1 MKQWLYLAGAI
12 VLEVSATL
20 ALRAANDRSAW
31 LALVVVGYALSFV
44 FLSAVLRQGMPI
56 GVAYGIWAA
65 CGVTLTALLAAL
77 LFGDA
82 LTWVMGLGFAVIV
95 AGVLLV
101 ELGSHPPGAAAQS
114 TPADVRDEPEGAR

>member
-12 VLEVSATL
+12 GLEVSGTL
-20 ALRAANDRSAW
+20 ALRAANDHPAW
-31 LALVVVGYALSFV
+31 IALVVVGYTLSFV
-44 FLSAVLRQGMPI
+44 LLSLVLRAGMPI

-65 CGVTLTALLAAL
+65 SGVTLTALLAAL

-101 ELGSHPPGAAAQS
+101 ELGSHQAESGHTAPH
-114 TPADVRDEPEGAR
+114 DVHHEPEGAR

>member
-12 VLEVSATL
+12 SLEVSGTL
-20 ALRAANDRSAW
+20 ALRAANDHAAW
-31 LALVVVGYALSFV
+31 IALVVVGYTLSFV
-44 FLSAVLRQGMPI
+44 FISLVLRAGMPI

-65 CGVTLTALLAAL
+65 SGVVLTALLAAL

-101 ELGSHPPGAAAQS
+101 ELGSHRAE
-114 TPADVRDEPEGAR
+114 PAPAVPHDVRHEPEGAR

>member
-12 VLEVSATL
+12 GLEVSGTL
-20 ALRAANDRSAW
+20 ALRAANDHPAW
-31 LALVVVGYALSFV
+31 IALVVVGYTLSFA
-44 FLSAVLRQGMPI
+44 LISLVLREGMPI
-56 GVAYGIWAA
+56 GVAYGVWAA
-65 CGVTLTALLAAL
+65 SGVILTALLAAL

-101 ELGSHPPGAAAQS
+101 EFGSHRAEPGRTA
-114 TPADVRDEPEGAR
+114 PHDVHHEPEGAR

>member
-1 MKQWLYLAGAI
+1 MRQWLYLGGAI
-12 VLEVSATL
+12 GLEVTGTL
-20 ALRAANDRSAW
+20 ALRAANDHSAW
-31 LALVVVGYALSFV
+31 IALVVVGYTLSFV
-44 FLSAVLRQGMPI
+44 FLSAVLREGMPI

-65 CGVTLTALLAAL
+65 SGVTLTALLAAL

-101 ELGSHPPGAAAQS
+101 ELGSHQAEPRRS
-114 TPADVRDEPEGAR
+114 TPQGAHNEAEEAR

>member
-1 MKQWLYLAGAI
+1 MKQWLYLAGA
-12 VLEVSATL
+12 VDLEVSGTL
-20 ALRAANDRSAW
+20 ALRAANDHPAW
-31 LALVVVGYALSFV
+31 IAPVVVGYTLSFV
-44 FLSAVLRQGMPI
+44 LIPLVLREGMPI

-65 CGVTLTALLAAL
+65 SGVTLTAL

-101 ELGSHPPGAAAQS
+101 ELGSHQAEPGHTS
-114 TPADVRDEPEGAR
+114 PHDVHHEPEGAR

>member
-12 VLEVSATL
+12 GLEVSGTL
-20 ALRAANDRSAW
+20 ALRAANDHAAW
-31 LALVVVGYALSFV
+31 IALVVVGYTLSFV
-44 FLSAVLRQGMPI
+44 LISLVLREGMPI

-65 CGVTLTALLAAL
+65 SGVTLTALLAAL

-101 ELGSHPPGAAAQS
+101 ELGSHQAEPGQAA
-114 TPADVRDEPEGAR
+114 PHDVHHEPEGAR

>member
-12 VLEVSATL
+12 GLEVSGTL
-20 ALRAANDRSAW
+20 ALRAANDHAAW
-31 LALVVVGYALSFV
+31 IALVVVGYTLSFV
-44 FLSAVLRQGMPI
+44 LISLVLREGMAI

-65 CGVTLTALLAAL
+65 SGVTLAALLAAL

-101 ELGSHPPGAAAQS
+101 ELGSHQAEPGHTSPP
-114 TPADVRDEPEGAR
+114 DVHHEPQGAR